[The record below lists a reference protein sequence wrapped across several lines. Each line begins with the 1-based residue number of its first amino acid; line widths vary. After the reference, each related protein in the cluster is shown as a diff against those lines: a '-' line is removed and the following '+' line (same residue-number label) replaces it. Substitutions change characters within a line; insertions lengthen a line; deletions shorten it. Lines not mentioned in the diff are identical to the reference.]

1 MNAARGKAL
10 AWLCHPV
17 TVTALALLIINDHLL
32 KSAWPGW
39 VTGKLS
45 DAAGMVLA
53 PPLLAAL
60 AGLIAPRLPFRRV
73 AAAAIVTVG
82 AGFIMVKLWGY
93 GAQLASE
100 AWSLITPSLVRA
112 DPSDL
117 LACPFLALAWWT
129 AGRPLEGVR
138 ARRWMRALRL
148 AVVLPA
154 ALFGV
159 AATSATP
166 TPTAT
171 AVVVEGDAVYLVA
184 HDEGHA
190 PAWSVS
196 RDGGRT
202 FVDTDPLP
210 AWRRPGDPG
219 ASASYGVAPSAPVAV
234 GTSDCARSTPV
245 ICYRVADENR
255 IAVESRTGDGPWQE
269 YWSLSRAQWS
279 ALKQGY
285 PYEDSTHLSSNG
297 LAVLDV
303 PGGHVL
309 VVANGRDGFAVRDEA
324 GSWRRIG
331 FPALPDDE
339 APLDLPDADAPV
351 ITDDTPGVAALSL
364 GAFLSGLVLT
374 CAGVQRAV
382 RAGRSRAWWL
392 LPAPFPVI
400 LLCALPASVLAW
412 DGMPEL
418 AGFMAV
424 VTVAASLTLA
434 VSALVVGRAP
444 AEELA
449 RAIVLILVALG
460 VAYLIWLLVGRRDPL
475 ILLPC
480 LTVGALVAAPGVF
493 RMLRLPRVTPAAA
506 EFV

>member
-60 AGLIAPRLPFRRV
+60 TGLIVPRLPFRRV
-73 AAAAIVTVG
+73 AVAAIVTVG
-82 AGFIMVKLWGY
+82 AGFAFVKLWGY

-117 LACPFLALAWWT
+117 LACPFLAVAWW
-129 AGRPLEGVR
+129 AAHRPLGAVP

-166 TPTAT
+166 TPEAT
-171 AVVVEGDAVYLVA
+171 GVLVEGDVVYLVA
-184 HDEGHA
+184 HDAGYGS
-190 PAWSVS
+190 AWSVS

-202 FVDTDPLP
+202 FVDTEPLP
-210 AWRRPGDPG
+210 LPSASVPAPASAAPS
-219 ASASYGVAPSAPVAV
+219 ASASAAA
-234 GTSDCARSTPV
+234 GTSDCARSVPV
-245 ICYRVADENR
+245 VCYRVTDAYR
-255 IAVESRTGDGPWQE
+255 IAVDSRTGDGPWRE
-269 YWSLSRAQWS
+269 YWSLSQAQWS
-279 ALKQGY
+279 ALKEGY
-285 PYEDSTHLSSNG
+285 PHEDSTHLRSVA

-331 FPALPDDE
+331 IPALPDDE
-339 APLDLPDADAPV
+339 SPLDLPEADAPV
-351 ITDDTPGVAALSL
+351 MTDDTPGIAALSL
-364 GAFLSGLVLT
+364 GMFLAGLVLT
-374 CAGVQRAV
+374 CAGVHRAV

-392 LPAPFPVI
+392 LPVPFVGVF
-400 LLCALPASVLAW
+400 LCTLPASVLAW

-418 AGFMAV
+418 AGFLTI
-424 VTVAASLTLA
+424 VTAAASLALA
-434 VSALVVGRAP
+434 VIALVVGRAP
-444 AEELA
+444 LEELG
-449 RAIVLILVALG
+449 RALVLILGMLG
-460 VAYLIWLLVGRRDPL
+460 LAYLIWLLVGRRDPL
-475 ILLPC
+475 LLLLC
-480 LTVGALVAAPGVF
+480 LPVGAIVAAPGVF
-493 RMLRLPRVTPAAA
+493 WILRPPRVTPAAA
-506 EFV
+506 RFV